1 MPVHN
6 SSVAKTR
13 RIAPAAPFGAIEIAK
28 ILFDTV
34 DTAVASN
41 IFELHVDSSTSPLH
55 SRLYSFSSKTY
66 ESNKRRL
73 ASDYSAQIPYK
84 LTGED
89 NMSTAQ
95 ARKEMVAV
103 DAPRPTSPCSS
114 TAPPSRSMRH
124 KGKPSLQAFLA
135 AAVIAM
141 LCLQIPVASAGDM
154 IDLLHTKSSAAATA
168 AAADNP
174 DYVSS
179 LGLSCAEHSEL
190 RCDKMGA
197 LGYDGFEVDE
207 LLQSCPE
214 SCATSS
220 QKGTYRRLN
229 NNDDDDER
237 LTGVHRLLNLSYT
250 ADNNRNAD
258 QTCFDGCQ
266 DDTGYLSKIGMRCER
281 FEMFKCRQFA
291 EVGFTLEETDELVN
305 SCPCACKEECR

>member
-1 MPVHN
+1 M
-6 SSVAKTR
+6 
-13 RIAPAAPFGAIEIAK
+13 AIEIAK
-28 ILFDTV
+28 ILFDT
-34 DTAVASN
+34 ALASN
-41 IFELHVDSSTSPLH
+41 IFELHVDASTFRLH
-55 SRLYSFSSKTY
+55 SRSYSFSSKTH

-84 LTGED
+84 LTRED

-141 LCLQIPVASAGDM
+141 LCLQMPVASAGDM

-190 RCDKMGA
+190 SCDKMGA

-220 QKGTYRRLN
+220 QKGAYRRLN

-237 LTGVHRLLNLSYT
+237 LTGLQRLLNQSYT
-250 ADNNRNAD
+250 AANSRNAD
-258 QTCFDGCQ
+258 QTCFDEYCQ
-266 DDTGYLSKIGMRCER
+266 DDPGYLSKIGMRCER